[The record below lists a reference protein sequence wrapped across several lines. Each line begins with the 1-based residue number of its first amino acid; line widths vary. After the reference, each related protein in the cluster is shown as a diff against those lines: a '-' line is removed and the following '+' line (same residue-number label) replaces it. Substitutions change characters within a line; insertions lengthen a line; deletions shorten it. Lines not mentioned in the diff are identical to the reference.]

1 MPYLWD
7 MNTLQDNTQR
17 LLSAALASDFG
28 YQRLGYLCDRIGNRL
43 SGSKGLEKAVS
54 WAESELR
61 RDGLENVR
69 AEPVLVPKWV
79 RGKESAMLLAPEKRP
94 LVMLGLGGSV
104 GGRVTAPV
112 LVVESFDELAAR
124 SGEVRGKIV
133 CFNAAFTNYG
143 ATVRYRATG
152 ASEAAKLGAV
162 GVLVRSVG
170 PTSLRTP
177 HTGALRYTDGV
188 KKIPAA
194 AITIEDATQLARM
207 QAHGESPVVELAMQA
222 HFEKDARSANVIGE
236 WRGREKPEE
245 MVLVGGHLDSWD
257 VGQGAHDDGG
267 GCIVSWEAVR
277 LLKALNI
284 RPRRTVRVCL
294 FTNEENGSRGGEAYA
309 AAHKTEKHVLA
320 IETDGGV
327 DTPIGFGLSTKTPGG
342 MARARE
348 ITEQLKLELKEG
360 GGGADI
366 GPIGTATGCPTM
378 GLLNDMS
385 LYWNIHHT
393 PADTFDKIDLKAL
406 QKCIAAVA
414 VMAYSAAE
422 RDGTL

>member
-1 MPYLWD
+1 MHSR
-7 MNTLQDNTQR
+7 QDNTQR
-17 LLSAALASDFG
+17 LLAAALSSDFG

-43 SGSKGLEKAVS
+43 SGSKGLERAVS

-61 RDGLENVR
+61 RDGLEGVR

-79 RGKESAMLLAPEKRP
+79 RDKESAVLVSPEKRP

-104 GGRVTAPV
+104 GGRVKAPV
-112 LVVESFDELAAR
+112 LVVESFDGLMAR
-124 SGEVRGKIV
+124 AGEVRGKIV
-133 CFNAAFTNYG
+133 CFNVPFTSYG
-143 ATVRYRATG
+143 ATVRYRTSG

-177 HTGALRYTDGV
+177 HTGVMSYTDGIA
-188 KKIPAA
+188 KIPAA

-207 QAHGESPVVELAMQA
+207 QARGEKPVVELSMQA
-222 HFEKDARSANVIGE
+222 HFEKDARSANVLGE
-236 WRGREKPEE
+236 WRGRERPEE
-245 MVLVGGHLDSWD
+245 IVLVGGHLDSWD

-294 FTNEENGSRGGEAYA
+294 FTNEENGSQGGKAYA
-309 AAHKTEKHVLA
+309 EAHKSERHVLA

-327 DTPIGFGLSTKTPGG
+327 DTPTGFGLTTKTPGG
-342 MARARE
+342 LERARE
-348 ITEQLKLELKEG
+348 VTKLLGLELKEG

-385 LYWNIHHT
+385 VYWNIHHT
-393 PADTFDKIDLKAL
+393 PADTFDKINPKAL

-422 RDGTL
+422 LDGTL

>member
-1 MPYLWD
+1 M
-7 MNTLQDNTQR
+7 MNMLQDNTQR

-69 AEPVLVPKWV
+69 AESVLVPKWV
-79 RGKESAMLLAPEKRP
+79 RGKESATLLAPEKRP

-124 SGEVRGKIV
+124 AGEARGKIV

-320 IETDGGV
+320 IESDGGV

>member
-1 MPYLWD
+1 
-7 MNTLQDNTQR
+7 MNSLQDNTQR

-54 WAESELR
+54 WAESEMR

-79 RGKESAMLLAPEKRP
+79 RGKESAALIKPEKRP

-112 LVVESFDELAAR
+112 LVVESFEELAERA
-124 SGEVRGKIV
+124 GEAGGKIV
-133 CFNAAFTNYG
+133 CFNVPFTSYS

-162 GVLVRSVG
+162 AALVRSVG

-207 QAHGESPVVELAMQA
+207 QTRGESPVVALSMQA
-222 HFEKDARSANVIGE
+222 RFEKDARSANVIGE
-236 WRGREKPEE
+236 WRGREKPDEI
-245 MVLVGGHLDSWD
+245 VLVGGHLDSWD

-267 GCIVSWEAVR
+267 GCIASWEAVR
-277 LLKALNI
+277 LLKVLNL

-294 FTNEENGSRGGEAYA
+294 FTNEENGTRGGQAYA

-320 IETDGGV
+320 IESDGGV
-327 DTPIGFGLSTKTPGG
+327 DTPTGFGLSTKTPGG
-342 MARARE
+342 MARARA
-348 ITEQLKLELKEG
+348 ITERLKLELKEG

-406 QKCIAAVA
+406 QKCIAAMA
-414 VMAYSAAE
+414 VMAYAAAE
-422 RDGTL
+422 HLERL

>member
-1 MPYLWD
+1 
-7 MNTLQDNTQR
+7 
-17 LLSAALASDFG
+17 
-28 YQRLGYLCDRIGNRL
+28 
-43 SGSKGLEKAVS
+43 
-54 WAESELR
+54 
-61 RDGLENVR
+61 
-69 AEPVLVPKWV
+69 
-79 RGKESAMLLAPEKRP
+79 
-94 LVMLGLGGSV
+94 
-104 GGRVTAPV
+104 

-124 SGEVRGKIV
+124 AGEARGKIV

-320 IETDGGV
+320 IESDGGV